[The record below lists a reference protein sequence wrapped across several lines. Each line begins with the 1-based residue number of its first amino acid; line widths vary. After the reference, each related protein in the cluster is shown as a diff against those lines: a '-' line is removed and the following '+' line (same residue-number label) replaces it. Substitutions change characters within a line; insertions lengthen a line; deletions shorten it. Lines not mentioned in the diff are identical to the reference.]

1 MRQVHHSLHSLNGEH
16 AGQVF
21 PVSEQLVVGR
31 STNCSLFVPDRRMS
45 RRHARFYAEGPNL
58 FIEDLDSH
66 NGSYVNGKRISRMQL
81 FRGDVVRVGTTQ
93 FEVDS
98 SRDGESGA
106 VELVG
111 DSNKMTAHLV
121 KPVDPESAPSLGR
134 MGVEDYIEALGLFD
148 SGRHKAVDM
157 EQVSILAQQT
167 RNFAIL
173 HEISR
178 TIQQYATLDEMLG
191 AVVEVV
197 LKVTKADRGFVVL
210 IDEDG
215 SLVPRLVLYR
225 DTANT
230 PSQPSRVAMSE
241 TVAEQVLTNRC
252 GIITSDA
259 LTDDRFSSAESVV
272 LNDIRSLL
280 AVPIIV
286 GTRVLGLVEL
296 ENNHKV
302 TGFNENDLD
311 LLSIVASMM
320 GQAIENLTLAE
331 QREQTI
337 NKLKEAQEQ
346 LLQAQDRLI
355 KNEQIA
361 VIGRLSSGIA
371 HEVKNHL
378 SPFMLA
384 DMIARSYPDDE
395 DIQEASE
402 LMLEAHRRILGLVS
416 EISQFASGS
425 KAEYQIGTHDMGR
438 VMEGVV
444 RFVRCDARVKASDL
458 KLIIR
463 DRPVV
468 DMDANRFRQVIINL
482 IRNAADAVKPGEG
495 VIRVRLREQ
504 DGYVIIEVQD
514 NGSGIRP
521 EDGERLFEPFY
532 TTKGEKGLGLGLDI
546 SRNIVVSHGGSLTFE
561 SVVGEGTTFRAVMPL
576 TQPLPDATP
585 DKNGD
590 DKD

>member
-1 MRQVHHSLHSLNGEH
+1 MQPTTHALHCLNGEYT
-16 AGQVF
+16 GQVF
-21 PVSEQLVVGR
+21 AIEGQLVVGR
-31 STNCSLFVPDRRMS
+31 STNCGLFVPDRRMS
-45 RRHARFYAEGPNL
+45 RRHARFYPEGQNL
-58 FIEDLDSH
+58 FVEDLDSH
-66 NGSYVNGKRISRMQL
+66 NGTFVNGKRIARMQL
-81 FRGDVVRVGTTQ
+81 FSGDVVRVGTSQ
-93 FEVDS
+93 FEVDIAKLQDS
-98 SRDGESGA
+98 GVVQLIGDGAS
-106 VELVG
+106 
-111 DSNKMTAHLV
+111 MTAHLV
-121 KPVDPESAPSLGR
+121 KPVNPEDAPNLGR
-134 MGVEDYIEALGLFD
+134 MGVDDYFEALGLFD
-148 SGRHKAVDM
+148 SGKHHVADSAQI
-157 EQVSILAQQT
+157 EILAQQT

-178 TIQQYATLDEMLG
+178 TVQQYDDLDAMLA
-191 AVVEVV
+191 AVMDLV
-197 LKVTKADRGFVVL
+197 LKVNKADRAFIVL
-210 IDEDG
+210 VDEDE
-215 SLVPRLVLYR
+215 SLVPRIVRYR
-225 DTANT
+225 DTT
-230 PSQPSRVAMSE
+230 TVPSEPERVAMSA

-286 GTRVLGLVEL
+286 GSRVLGLIEL

-311 LLSIVASMM
+311 LLSIVASVI
-320 GQAIENLTLAE
+320 GQAIENLTLAH

-337 NKLKEAQEQ
+337 AKLKEAQDQ
-346 LLQAQDRLI
+346 LLQAQDRLV

-361 VIGRLSSGIA
+361 IIGRLSSGIA

-384 DMIARSYPDDE
+384 DMIARSYPDDDE
-395 DIQEASE
+395 IQEASE

-416 EISQFASGS
+416 EISHFATGS
-425 KAEYQIGTHDMGR
+425 KAEYQIGTHDMSR

-444 RFVRCDARVKASDL
+444 RFVRCDARVKACDL

-482 IRNAADAVKPGEG
+482 VRNAADAVVPGQG
-495 VIRVRLREQ
+495 VIRVRMREQ
-504 DGYVIIEVQD
+504 DGYVVVEVED
-514 NGSGIRP
+514 NGQGIRA
-521 EDGERLFEPFY
+521 EDGEHLFEPFF

-546 SRNIVVSHGGSLTFE
+546 SRNIIVSHGGSLTFE
-561 SVVGEGTTFRAVMPL
+561 SKVGEGTTFRIVMPL
-576 TQPLPDATP
+576 VQPMPDEDAP
-585 DKNGD
+585 PPS
-590 DKD
+590 

>member
-1 MRQVHHSLHSLNGEH
+1 MVPVTHALHSLNGEY

-21 PVSEQLVVGR
+21 AVDGQLVVGR
-31 STNCSLFVPDRRMS
+31 STNCALFVPDRRMS
-45 RRHARFYAEGPNL
+45 RRHARFYAEGENL
-58 FIEDLDSH
+58 LVEDLESH
-66 NGSYVNGKRISRMQL
+66 NGTFVNGKRISRMQL
-81 FRGDVVRVGTTQ
+81 FSGDVVRVGTSQ
-93 FEVDS
+93 FEAEIARNQDS
-98 SRDGESGA
+98 SM
-106 VELVG
+106 VQLVG
-111 DSNKMTAHLV
+111 DGTEMTAHLV
-121 KPVDPESAPSLGR
+121 KPVDPEGAPSLGR
-134 MGVEDYIEALGLFD
+134 MGVDDYFEALGLFD
-148 SGRHKAVDM
+148 SGKHQAADSAQL
-157 EQVSILAQQT
+157 EILAQQT

-178 TIQQYATLDEMLG
+178 TIQQYNDLDEMLG
-191 AVVEVV
+191 AVMDLI
-197 LKVTKADRGFVVL
+197 LKVNKADRAFVVL
-210 IDEDG
+210 IDEDD
-215 SLVPRLVLYR
+215 SLVPRLIRYR
-225 DTANT
+225 DTAQV
-230 PSQPSRVAMSE
+230 PEAPERVAMSA
-241 TVAEQVLTNRC
+241 TVAEQVLTTRC

-259 LTDDRFSSAESVV
+259 LTDDRFSRAESVV
-272 LNDIRSLL
+272 LNDIRSML

-286 GTRVLGLVEL
+286 SSRVLGLIEL
-296 ENNHKV
+296 ENNRKI

-311 LLSIVASMM
+311 LLSIVASVI
-320 GQAIENLTLAE
+320 GQAIENLTLAH

-337 NKLKEAQEQ
+337 AKLKDAQEQ

-416 EISQFASGS
+416 EISHFASGS
-425 KAEYQIGTHDMGR
+425 KAEYQIGTHDMAR
-438 VMEGVV
+438 VLEGVV
-444 RFVRCDARVKASDL
+444 RFVRCDARVKACDL
-458 KLIIR
+458 KLAIR

-482 IRNAADAVKPGEG
+482 IRNAADAVVPAQG

-504 DGYVIIEVQD
+504 DGYVVIEVED
-514 NGSGIRP
+514 NGQGIRD
-521 EDGERLFEPFY
+521 EDGEHLFEPFF

-546 SRNIVVSHGGSLTFE
+546 SRNIVVSHGGSLTFD
-561 SVVGEGTTFRAVMPL
+561 SKVGEGTTFRVVMPL
-576 TQPLPDATP
+576 NQPLPDEEVVQMV
-585 DKNGD
+585 
-590 DKD
+590 